1 MKHLAALVVLACAAT
16 AQAQAATQPA
26 SALDDRSHHIIG
38 NGLVRATVFPPGENA
53 LYRGTRF
60 DHAGIV
66 MHVTYQGQ
74 DYSDWWFDRF
84 VTDPRD
90 TSRQPPGTV
99 TACCAV
105 SGPVEEFAAVGF
117 EEAGTGGRF
126 LKPGIGIFRRDN
138 DDPLRF
144 PTLPGLN
151 TGTRGFTATATGAH
165 FTHDLDDPL
174 SGYGYH
180 YDKRVELVPGQP
192 RMVISHLLTN
202 TGTKPI
208 VTTVFNHNFLTLS
221 PGNAHIQ
228 LTAPFALKN
237 EKPLPPELAVVEGKA
252 LRYRKALTPG
262 ETVQSPFTGFGATP
276 RDYDF
281 RVVNTATGFGQRIR
295 ADQPIARINLW
306 SIHTN
311 FSWEPYIAIALKP
324 GESKRW
330 TYTYDFF
337 GPGNG
342 KKPK

>member
-1 MKHLAALVVLACAAT
+1 MTRLAALAILLCAGA
-16 AQAQAATQPA
+16 AQAQGLPQTQPA
-26 SALDDRSHHIIG
+26 SALDERPHHVIG
-38 NGLVRATVFPPGENA
+38 NGILRATIFPPGDHA
-53 LYRGTRF
+53 MYRGTRF

-66 MHVTYQGQ
+66 MHVTYKGQ

-117 EEAGTGGRF
+117 AEAGMGGRF
-126 LKPGIGIFRRDN
+126 LKPGIGIFRRDS

-151 TGTRGFTATATGAH
+151 DGRRGFTVTATGAT

-180 YDKRVELVPGQP
+180 YDKRVEIVPGQP

-208 VTTVFNHNFLTLS
+208 ATTVFNHNFLTLS
-221 PGNAHIQ
+221 PGNAHIR
-228 LTAPFALKN
+228 LTAPFALTN
-237 EKPLPPELAVVEGKA
+237 EKPLQQELAVVEGKT
-252 LRYRKALTPG
+252 LRYVAALKPG
-262 ETVQSPFTGFGATP
+262 DTVQSPFTGFGPTAE
-276 RDYDF
+276 DYDF
-281 RVVNTATGFGQRIR
+281 RVVNTATGFGQRMR
-295 ADQPIARINLW
+295 ADQPIARINMW
-306 SIHTN
+306 STHTN
-311 FSWEPYIAIALKP
+311 FSWEPYIAIALQP
-324 GESKRW
+324 GESRRW

-337 GPGNG
+337 GPGDTQ
-342 KKPK
+342 